1 MYLCVSASANK
12 YRCLQDISVTP
23 TGMLL
28 FSEGFGIGGKMK
40 EQEKR

>member
-1 MYLCVSASANK
+1 MNLCVSVTANK

-28 FSEGFGIGGKMK
+28 LSERFEIGGKTK
-40 EQEKR
+40 GQERR